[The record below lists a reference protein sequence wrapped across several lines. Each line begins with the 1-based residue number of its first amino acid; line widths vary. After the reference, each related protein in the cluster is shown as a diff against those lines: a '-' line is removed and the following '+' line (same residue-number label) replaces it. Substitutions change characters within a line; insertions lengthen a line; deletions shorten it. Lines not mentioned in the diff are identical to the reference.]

1 MPVHLNLHSLYH
13 KRKLAC
19 DLERLKGGKS
29 STVQTNSV
37 ISTRLYNCI
46 QKILLAMTD
55 KEGAQQKNTR
65 GEGRRSEYGQQLQV
79 EFPRY
84 QRRLSL
90 DAIPLTYDEEWLPCK
105 KHHRLSCPDLTVEAS
120 PVETM
125 RKVFRQLSISIMSS
139 DTPVVLGKRSLLRVQ
154 QRDKIVAS
162 PLGNLLLTELE
173 YRFERRTRM

>member
-13 KRKLAC
+13 YHKHKLAC
-19 DLERLKGGKS
+19 ELDRLKGGRS

-46 QKILLAMTD
+46 QMIMLAMTD
-55 KEGAQQKNTR
+55 KEGAQQKNNR

-139 DTPVVLGKRSLLRVQ
+139 DTPVRPSARTTESSQSTTKR
-154 QRDKIVAS
+154 
-162 PLGNLLLTELE
+162 
-173 YRFERRTRM
+173 

>member
-19 DLERLKGGKS
+19 DIDRLKGGKS
-29 STVQTNSV
+29 YTVQTNSV

-55 KEGAQQKNTR
+55 KEDAQQKNTR

-90 DAIPLTYDEEWLPCK
+90 DAIPLTYDEEWLRCK
-105 KHHRLSCPDLTVEAS
+105 KHHLLSCPDLTVEAS
-120 PVETM
+120 PVETI
-125 RKVFRQLSISIMSS
+125 RERFFVSFQYPSCLQI
-139 DTPVVLGKRSLLRVQ
+139 LL
-154 QRDKIVAS
+154 
-162 PLGNLLLTELE
+162 
-173 YRFERRTRM
+173 